1 MPPNTGCKIMS
12 ITIKPI
18 MHLKLSSP
26 FGQKRKRSR
35 CGWTLMEMIISVA
48 LGTVIVGSM
57 LPTGMAVNTS
67 MVAIGNYCDL
77 NRASCKTLDAM
88 SRDLRNTAT
97 VTSISSRQVTVSNL
111 LSSDVI
117 TYAWDGSDKFTR
129 TFNGATTVMLT
140 KCDYLVFKNFQRN
153 PTNNFQFV
161 PATTAADTKL
171 ISVSWR
177 CSRQIL
183 GAKVNT
189 ESVQTAQICIR
200 N

>member
-1 MPPNTGCKIMS
+1 MKIQRHFS
-12 ITIKPI
+12 FRRQGA
-18 MHLKLSSP
+18 P
-26 FGQKRKRSR
+26 FRR
-35 CGWTLMEMIISVA
+35 GWTLLELMVGVS
-48 LGTVIVGSM
+48 LSTVILGSM

-77 NRASCKTLDAM
+77 NEASCKTLDSM

-97 VTSISSRQVTVSNL
+97 VIGFSSRQVTVSNL
-111 LSSDVI
+111 LTGALI
-117 TYAWDGSDKFTR
+117 TYGWDGSNKFTR
-129 TFNGATTVMLT
+129 TFNGSTTVMLT
-140 KCDYLVFKNFQRN
+140 KCDYLAFNKFQRN
-153 PTNNFQFV
+153 PTNNFQFL
-161 PATTAADTKL
+161 PANTLADIKL

-183 GAKVNT
+183 GAKINT